1 MPKMIDGT
9 LLREELHRAAEEK
22 GSFDEEVFTLTEVED
37 LINAQPKTGYER
49 VTRCKDCME
58 YIGAT
63 GRCRRWGVYVKDDN
77 NFCMYG
83 LFLKGYRKY

>member
-1 MPKMIDGT
+1 MARMINAD
-9 LLREELHRAAEEK
+9 LLREELHKAAEEK
-22 GSFDEEVFTLTEVED
+22 GSFDEEVFTLKEMEE
-37 LINAQPKTGYER
+37 LINAQPQTGYER

-58 YIGAT
+58 YVGAT
-63 GRCRRWGVYVKDDN
+63 GRCRVHVKDDN